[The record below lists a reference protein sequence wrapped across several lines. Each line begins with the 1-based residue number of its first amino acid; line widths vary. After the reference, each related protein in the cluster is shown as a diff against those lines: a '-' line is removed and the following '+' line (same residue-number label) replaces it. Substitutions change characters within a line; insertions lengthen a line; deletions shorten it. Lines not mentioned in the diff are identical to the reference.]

1 MEFFREKVQDA
12 FQGLLHGRQAESLT
26 WLDTEHD
33 NIVGVMRQ
41 LDRAEDLAS
50 FVLPMSWYW
59 IIRGRTD
66 EMSRWLRRLGAAR
79 AALPGDV
86 VLILDL
92 IASLCPGEKTPEET
106 PPWSAV
112 NADVLRTYPIL

>member
-1 MEFFREKVQDA
+1 MSTSVDARTGYRLLETTRGYLLSRLDEAGETGLVVRSAVEFFREKVQDA

-59 IIRGRTD
+59 IIRGRID
-66 EMSRWLRRLGAAR
+66 YKYYSRNG
-79 AALPGDV
+79 
-86 VLILDL
+86 
-92 IASLCPGEKTPEET
+92 
-106 PPWSAV
+106 
-112 NADVLRTYPIL
+112 